1 MELYDKFMIAREE
14 LDVLVD
20 SHYDILLKDPKS
32 IENEDVLGKV
42 KIVVELMN
50 NMEHEVL
57 C

>member
-1 MELYDKFMIAREE
+1 MLIDSRYD
-14 LDVLVD
+14 L
-20 SHYDILLKDPKS
+20 LLKDAKKMES
-32 IENEDVLGKV
+32 KEVLDKV

>member
-1 MELYDKFMIAREE
+1 MELYNKFMIAREE
-14 LDVLVD
+14 LDVLID
-20 SHYDILLKDPKS
+20 SRYDMLLKDPKS
-32 IENEDVLGKV
+32 MESEEVLGKV

>member
-1 MELYDKFMIAREE
+1 MELYDKFMISREE
-14 LDVLVD
+14 LDVLID
-20 SHYDILLKDPKS
+20 SRYDLLLKDAKNM
-32 IENEDVLGKV
+32 ENKEVLQKV

>member
-1 MELYDKFMIAREE
+1 MELYDKFMISREE
-14 LDVLVD
+14 LDVLID
-20 SHYDILLKDPKS
+20 SRYDLLLKDPKNMES
-32 IENEDVLGKV
+32 KEVLQKV